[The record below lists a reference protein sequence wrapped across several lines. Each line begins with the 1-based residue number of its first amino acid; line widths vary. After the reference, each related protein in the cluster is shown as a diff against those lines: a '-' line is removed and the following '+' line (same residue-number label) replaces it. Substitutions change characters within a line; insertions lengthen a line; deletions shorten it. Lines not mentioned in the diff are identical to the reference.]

1 MEQITVPK
9 LTVTFEVTLDLD
21 YDPFVGRTTTQ
32 VAAAL
37 EDELNALLYEA
48 SPDVTGVSADITSI
62 ELNDWLV

>member
-1 MEQITVPK
+1 
-9 LTVTFEVTLDLD
+9 LDLD

-37 EDELNALLYEA
+37 EDELNSLLYEA

-62 ELNDWLV
+62 ELND

>member
-48 SPDVTGVSADITSI
+48 SPDVTSVSADITSI